1 MVTATIDEDL
11 LRLSDLLAAGIPSAA
26 QTIQE
31 LIAHDAAQRAE
42 QAKADEEAKA
52 AEQTDAD
59 ASADAEPAELSVPS
73 RPQPGD
79 LGEHPEKWWDSH
91 AEGTHG
97 RPRPG
102 TRVHI
107 RGRDGA
113 VLQAGIV
120 LYYEGIWPHQHS
132 FPVRW
137 DYGVYES
144 LSTTHDGMPLGWDY
158 EDPITR
164 AVAQARRERLFS
176 EFVS

>member
-1 MVTATIDEDL
+1 VTAAIDEDL

-26 QTIQE
+26 LTIQE

-42 QAKADEEAKA
+42 QAKA

-59 ASADAEPAELSVPS
+59 ASADAAPAEPSVPAP
-73 RPQPGD
+73 PQPGD
-79 LGEHPEKWWDSH
+79 LGENPEKWWDSH
-91 AEGTHG
+91 DEGTHG

-107 RGRDGA
+107 AGRDGA
-113 VLQAGIV
+113 VRQAGIV
-120 LYYEGIWPHQHS
+120 RYYEGIWPHQHS

-144 LSTTHDGMPLGWDY
+144 LSTTYDGLPLGWDY
-158 EDPITR
+158 EDPTTR
-164 AVAQARRERLFS
+164 AIAAARRERQHG